1 MKKQYIQP
9 AIAVVRIATTKMIAA
24 SPTGGGVSEEKLGSG
39 VSALSRDGG
48 YWDDE
53 D

>member
-1 MKKQYIQP
+1 MKKKYIQP
-9 AIAVVRIATTKMIAA
+9 TTAVIRIATTNMIAA
-24 SPTGGGVSEEKLGSG
+24 SPLGSGVSEEKLGSG

-48 YWDDE
+48 FWDDE